1 MVPVPDN
8 GKPHGGVIGP
18 GSDTLYTCTA
28 YAALNAS

>member
-1 MVPVPDN
+1 MVPAPDN
-8 GKPHGGVIGP
+8 GKPHGVIGP